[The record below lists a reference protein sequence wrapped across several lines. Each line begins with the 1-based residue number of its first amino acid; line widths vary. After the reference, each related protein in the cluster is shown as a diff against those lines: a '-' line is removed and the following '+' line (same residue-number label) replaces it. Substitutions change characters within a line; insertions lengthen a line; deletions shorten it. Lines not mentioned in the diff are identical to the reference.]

1 MTIST
6 IAKHVSSPESEEM
19 ISSFLPAHPE
29 GVLTTLNSSGAL
41 QSSVIN
47 IFMKDDYQFVF
58 MTLRSTQKFKNLQ
71 HNPTISFICYDT
83 FSRAEVAI
91 EGIASLI
98 VDKTQ
103 IKETLE
109 VIKKDA
115 KNGSHHTSPYITED
129 DDYVLFT
136 IHPRKIHMTTYWKR
150 KEKMEAFHESIE
162 FELAMK
168 S

>member
-1 MTIST
+1 MTISNV
-6 IAKHVSSPESEEM
+6 AKHVSSPESEEM

-29 GVLTTLNSSGAL
+29 GVLTTLNPSGAL

-47 IFMKDDYQFVF
+47 IFMLDDYQFVF
-58 MTLRSTQKFKNLQ
+58 MTRRSTQKFKNLQ
-71 HNPTISFICYDT
+71 HNPTVSFVCYDT

-91 EGIASLI
+91 EGITSLI
-98 VDKTQ
+98 VDGAQ
-103 IKETLE
+103 IKEKLE
-109 VIKKDA
+109 LIKKDA
-115 KNGSHHTSPYITED
+115 QNGSHHIPPYVTAED
-129 DDYVLFT
+129 DYALFT

-150 KEKMEAFHESIE
+150 GEEMEAFHESIE